1 MAQGLVGLALS
12 SIVDEA
18 LWRGGQPVG
27 WVLGHGGLEVSLC
40 VVGLSSISRVS
51 SPSRPHDNPLE
62 SCINVVAGVRPVQQF
77 GSFGGLASGF
87 RSGHTGETGF
97 TFRGARR
104 ARATFAAPV
113 PYMA

>member
-51 SPSRPHDNPLE
+51 SPSRPQDNPLV
-62 SCINVVAGVRPVQQF
+62 SCIIDHVVAGVRPVQRF
-77 GSFGGLASGF
+77 SG
-87 RSGHTGETGF
+87 RSG
-97 TFRGARR
+97 
-104 ARATFAAPV
+104 V
-113 PYMA
+113 

>member
-51 SPSRPHDNPLE
+51 SPSRPQDNPLV
-62 SCINVVAGVRPVQQF
+62 SCIIDHVVAGVRPRPVQQF
-77 GSFGGLASGF
+77 SG
-87 RSGHTGETGF
+87 RSG
-97 TFRGARR
+97 
-104 ARATFAAPV
+104 V
-113 PYMA
+113 